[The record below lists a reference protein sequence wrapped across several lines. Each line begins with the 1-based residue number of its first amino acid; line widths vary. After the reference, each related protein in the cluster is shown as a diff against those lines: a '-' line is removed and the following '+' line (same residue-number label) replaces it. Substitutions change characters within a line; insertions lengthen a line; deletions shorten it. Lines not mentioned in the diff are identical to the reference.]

1 MKVAIFEYA
10 SGGGFIGNQI
20 PHSILSEGYSML
32 KTATDD
38 FQPAG
43 YDVVSMLDNRLSS
56 FKDHLNAAEVYDSK
70 PNDIDS
76 SLKRLFSS
84 SDLSLIIAPET
95 GGVLSNI
102 VSLAESYSRVINSSP
117 NSIDSVSDK
126 TKLSEM
132 LSRNQIPTPQ
142 TRCLSI
148 EEGFEAAKKVC
159 EELSSEVIVKPAVG
173 SGCDSVCKVNN
184 INELFHF
191 FKKMCGVDSKDRF
204 IVQEYVEGVPVSVSL
219 ISNGKY
225 AAPISLNRQYISL
238 GSPLDSSCYLG
249 GLTPYSHPQKDAVFS
264 LARKVV
270 ELFSGLKGYIG
281 VDIIISPSG
290 PIVIEVN
297 PRLTVSYVGLQ
308 RVSRMNLAQVMAL
321 SVKGGD
327 IPSSYEFKGVS
338 VFRKIKREDIRHL
351 GPDVTILPPAIEIDG
366 EELKYTFALATGA
379 DETEAN
385 AKLGIPLSLAN

>member
-1 MKVAIFEYA
+1 
-10 SGGGFIGNQI
+10 
-20 PHSILSEGYSML
+20 ML

-38 FQPAG
+38 FHAAG
-43 YDVVSMLDNRLSS
+43 YDVVSMLDTRLSS
-56 FKDHLNAAEVYDSK
+56 FKDHLNGDKVYNSK
-70 PNDIDS
+70 PGDIDS
-76 SLKRLFSS
+76 SLKRLFTS
-84 SDLSLIIAPET
+84 SDISLVIAPET
-95 GGVLSNI
+95 GGSLSNI
-102 VSLAESYSRVINSSP
+102 VSLAESCSNVINSSP
-117 NSIDSVSDK
+117 DSIDSVSDK
-126 TKLSEM
+126 TKLSEV

-191 FKKMCGVDSKDRF
+191 IKKKGTINSKGRL

-225 AAPISLNRQYISL
+225 ATPISMNKQYISL
-238 GSPLDSSCYLG
+238 GSPLDSSYYLG
-249 GLTPYSHPQKDAVFS
+249 GLTPYSPPQKYTAFS

-270 ELFSGLKGYIG
+270 ELFSGLRGYIG
-281 VDIIISPSG
+281 VDMIISPSG
-290 PIVIEVN
+290 PIIVEVN

-308 RVSRMNLAQVMAL
+308 KVSRKNLAQVMAL
-321 SVKGGD
+321 SVKGGN
-327 IPSSYEFKGVS
+327 IPPSFEFKGVS
-338 VFRKIKREDIRHL
+338 VFRKIKREDIKYL
-351 GPDVTILPPAIEIDG
+351 GPDVNILPPAIEIDG

-379 DETEAN
+379 DEAEAI
-385 AKLGIPLSLAN
+385 AKLGLPQSLAN